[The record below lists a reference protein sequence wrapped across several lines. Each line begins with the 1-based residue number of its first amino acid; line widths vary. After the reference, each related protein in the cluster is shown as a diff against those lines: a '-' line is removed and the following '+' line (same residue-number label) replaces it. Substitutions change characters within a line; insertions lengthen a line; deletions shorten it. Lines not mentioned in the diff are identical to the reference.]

1 MSAFFRRHPLCL
13 AVAGITLLSAY
24 PQIAAADADNSATDS
39 AATTDTPE
47 LDAVTVTAKRLER
60 ARNALSPSTG
70 SSQYVFDQKAIDNLP
85 QGEATPFNDVLLQ
98 APGVSNDSYGQLH
111 IRGDHANLQYR
122 LNGVILPEGITG
134 FGQVLDTRFAQSITL
149 MTGALPAQYGLRTA
163 GVIDV
168 VTKDRLQGGALDY
181 TGGSFGTVNPSFQLA
196 NTSGAFSS
204 YVTGQYLGSAR
215 GVESPTDDRDS
226 LHNHTRQGKG
236 FGYFSW
242 LLGSDSKLSAIVGD
256 TYTQLQIPNVRGL
269 PTNGDFVSQLQAAG
283 FDTSNIDS
291 ATLNERQFERN
302 VYGLLALQ
310 GILGA
315 NTNYQLA
322 VFNRQS
328 SVAFKPDVLG
338 DLAFNGVAAQIRRK
352 AITTG
357 LQGDLSTPWAT
368 DHVLS
373 VGFSASNENDKSD
386 NTSQVFTTD
395 DNGNVN
401 GGPVTIV
408 DNNPKNGNTL
418 LSLYLQDKWD
428 LTPHATVNYGLRY
441 DRVDAFISGSQ
452 LSPRIG
458 ITDKLTPSTT
468 LHAGYARY
476 FTPPPNELIANT
488 TLDKFANTTNA
499 PATNLNSAVQSERSH
514 YFDAGVAHQVT
525 RHFNIGLDGYYRQ
538 VRNLLDEGQFGQ
550 ALIFTPFNYEEGHIY
565 GVELTSAYHNGPLS
579 AYLNVARSSAK
590 AKNVVSGEFN
600 FDPADLTYIANH
612 YVNLDHAQRL
622 TVSGGTSYE
631 WWGTTYGVT
640 ATYGNGLRRDY
651 TDPATGETVPNGG
664 KMPFNLQVDLS
675 ANRRVHLGETLGA
688 VDLRLAALNVLD
700 RKNELHDGTGIGV
713 AAAQYMTRAAL
724 YFGVSK
730 PFGGF

>member
-1 MSAFFRRHPLCL
+1 M
-13 AVAGITLLSAY
+13 AVASLTLLAGC
-24 PQIAAADADNSATDS
+24 PAIATADADS
-39 AATTDTPE
+39 AAAAAADTPE
-47 LDAVTVTAKRLER
+47 LDAVTVTAKRLEK

-70 SSQYVFDQKAIDNLP
+70 SSQYVFDQNAIDNLP
-85 QGEATPFNDVLLQ
+85 QGDATPFNQVLLQ
-98 APGVSNDSYGQLH
+98 APGVANNSYGQLH
-111 IRGDHANLQYR
+111 VRGDHANLQYR

-168 VTKDRLQGGALDY
+168 VTKDRLQGGELDY

-204 YVTGQYLGSAR
+204 YVTGQYLGNAR
-215 GVESPTDDRDS
+215 GVESPTEEHDS

-242 LLGSDSKLSAIVGD
+242 LLGDRSKLSAMVGD

-269 PTNGDFVSQLQAAG
+269 STNDDFVSQLQAAG
-283 FDTSNIDS
+283 YDTSGIDS

-302 VYGLLALQ
+302 LYGLVALQ
-310 GILGA
+310 GIVGSE
-315 NTNYQLA
+315 TNYQLA
-322 VFNRQS
+322 LFNRQS
-328 SVAFKPDVLG
+328 SVEFKPDALG

-357 LQGDLSTPWAT
+357 LQGDLSTPLSSQHT
-368 DHVLS
+368 LS
-373 VGFSASNENDKSD
+373 VGFSASTENDRAD

-418 LSLYLQDKWD
+418 LSLYAQDKWD
-428 LTPHATVNYGLRY
+428 LTPTATVNYGLRY
-441 DRVDAFISGSQ
+441 DHVDAFVTASQ

-458 ITDKLTPSTT
+458 ITDKITSSTT

-476 FTPPPNELIANT
+476 FTPPPNELIASA

-499 PATNLNSAVQSERSH
+499 PATTLNSSVQPERAH
-514 YFDAGVAHQVT
+514 YFDAGIAHQVT
-525 RHFNIGLDGYYRQ
+525 SHFNVGIDAYYRQ

-550 ALIFTPFNYEEGHIY
+550 ALIYTPFNYEQGHIY
-565 GVELTSAYHNGPLS
+565 GVELTSAYHKGPLS
-579 AYLNVARSSAK
+579 AYLNVARANAK
-590 AKNVVSGEFN
+590 AKKVASGEFN
-600 FDPADLTYIANH
+600 FAPDDLAYIANH
-612 YVNLDHAQRL
+612 YVYLDHDQRL

-631 WWGTTYGVT
+631 WLGTNYGIT

-651 TDPATGETVPNGG
+651 TDPVSGETIPNGG
-664 KMPFNLQVDLS
+664 KMPFNVQVDLS
-675 ANRRVHLGETLGA
+675 ASRHVELGQMLGP

-713 AAAQYMTRAAL
+713 AAAQYSTRAAL
-724 YFGVSK
+724 YFGISK